1 MWYVILDIWRY
12 TIYIRLT
19 YVRYIYPWYF
29 DIIYETNICCLD
41 IYICI
46 CTDTHMYYTPA
57 DVFSLSGSKMLPM
70 RACRLGFPD
79 PLLAAYFSIGCHWE
93 MGNLSNMVMKMG
105 CFSMVNTCYES
116 VVNDVEHLWCF
127 IGKSV
132 IYVYGGP
139 STSKRLQEGNRF
151 FWGLSWAIYHK
162 NRFIFED

>member
-1 MWYVILDIWRY
+1 MICYTWYLTLYYIY
-12 TIYIRLT
+12 TIDIC
-19 YVRYIYPWYF
+19 YIYIPMIFWYYIWNQYLLF
-29 DIIYETNICCLD
+29 GYIYMYMYTHTCII
-41 IYICI
+41 
-46 CTDTHMYYTPA
+46 HPA

-93 MGNLSNMVMKMG
+93 LVNLSNMVMKMG

>member
-1 MWYVILDIWRY
+1 
-12 TIYIRLT
+12 
-19 YVRYIYPWYF
+19 
-29 DIIYETNICCLD
+29 
-41 IYICI
+41 
-46 CTDTHMYYTPA
+46 
-57 DVFSLSGSKMLPM
+57 
-70 RACRLGFPD
+70 
-79 PLLAAYFSIGCHWE
+79 

-151 FWGLSWAIYHK
+151 FGGLS
-162 NRFIFED
+162 

>member
-1 MWYVILDIWRY
+1 
-12 TIYIRLT
+12 
-19 YVRYIYPWYF
+19 
-29 DIIYETNICCLD
+29 
-41 IYICI
+41 
-46 CTDTHMYYTPA
+46 
-57 DVFSLSGSKMLPM
+57 
-70 RACRLGFPD
+70 
-79 PLLAAYFSIGCHWE
+79 

-151 FWGLSWAIYHK
+151 FLGLS
-162 NRFIFED
+162 